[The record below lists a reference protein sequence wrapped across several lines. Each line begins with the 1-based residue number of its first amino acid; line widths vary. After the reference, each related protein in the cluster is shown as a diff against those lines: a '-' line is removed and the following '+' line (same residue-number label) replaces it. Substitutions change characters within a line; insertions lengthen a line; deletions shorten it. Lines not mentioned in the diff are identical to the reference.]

1 MRGLLSPE
9 TERRGSFPLFR
20 TLVCRGFETFYPQSG
35 GVFTVAHH
43 LNSLNSNPSARP
55 SAPAPAPEV
64 LASASA
70 ILALAVA
77 RRVRTGIYEI
87 LINLIKKHANKI
99 QNSPDLRR
107 PGWALH
113 RRSLQRGASEGP
125 RPVERRGGLIR
136 ISQQNANKKQTSPD
150 LRRPGW
156 ALHGQLLQ
164 LGASGGPRR
173 RGRASSRYHLF
184 RGRGRAQWPQGSNPS
199 PPSGPGRI
207 ARAAHGGGRG

>member
-43 LNSLNSNPSARP
+43 RNSLNSNPSARP

-77 RRVRTGIYEI
+77 RRVRTGM
-87 LINLIKKHANKI
+87 LGAPSSRASLPA
-99 QNSPDLRR
+99 PRAPRPARRVPLAAPFPCPLRR
-107 PGWALH
+107 SAA
-113 RRSLQRGASEGP
+113 RRRLSG
-125 RPVERRGGLIR
+125 
-136 ISQQNANKKQTSPD
+136 
-150 LRRPGW
+150 RRPPPLPLVRP
-156 ALHGQLLQ
+156 A
-164 LGASGGPRR
+164 PP
-173 RGRASSRYHLF
+173 GRATRSPW
-184 RGRGRAQWPQGSNPS
+184 RGTPRFS
-199 PPSGPGRI
+199 PPLLLVGCERARVLLRSP
-207 ARAAHGGGRG
+207 ARAPCSTAGFLLRGH